1 MFTLSTW
8 VCKQTKAPR
17 TVESSTQAPSTKHIE
32 ARQTERE
39 RERYLDLDQL
49 EILIFGHSAE
59 HCLQVAGKRMGEE
72 RERRWRRRVG
82 GEEQWPVASSG
93 VVGK

>member
-59 HCLQVAGKRMGEE
+59 HCLQVAGKRMREERRGDGEE
-72 RERRWRRRVG
+72 EWEERSNG
-82 GEEQWPVASSG
+82 QWL
-93 VVGK
+93 VVEW

>member
-1 MFTLSTW
+1 MVSTFNLL
-8 VCKQTKAPR
+8 KQLLHLVLTAI
-17 TVESSTQAPSTKHIE
+17 TVYVHPQ
-32 ARQTERE
+32 
-39 RERYLDLDQL
+39 YMGLDLDQL

>member
-72 RERRWRRRVG
+72 RRG
-82 GEEQWPVASSG
+82 DGEEEWEERSNGQWL
-93 VVGK
+93 VVEW